1 MKDDGINYEA
11 GTCVHSEKGKYIIVS
26 DEGCDYK
33 EIDFNEAG
41 TDAQWRPC
49 RLSLTER
56 FICPWGDEKLL
67 YEVIV
72 IKQTKEALLAVG
84 YDGKPISKTERLVV
98 FVGYD
103 EVIKYD
109 EEHETNRWCPM
120 TSTVNGADIK
130 SFAEVDFSKL
140 VLQTV
145 SGAQSAFC

>member
-1 MKDDGINYEA
+1 MKDDGINYET

-33 EIDFNEAG
+33 EIDFDEAG
-41 TDAQWRPC
+41 TDAKWRPC
-49 RLSLTER
+49 RLSAAER

-84 YDGKPISKTERLVV
+84 YDGKPINKTERLVL

-103 EVIKYD
+103 KVIGHD
-109 EEHETNRWCPM
+109 EEHETNRWSPM
-120 TSTVNGADIK
+120 TSTVNEADIK
-130 SFAEVDFSKL
+130 SFAEVGFSKL

-145 SGAQSAFC
+145 SGATTAFC